1 MNSWFA
7 KSIGDGMWAPMV
19 CAEIEEKFQPLFESA
34 GKPVGMAVF
43 VLREEGSLH
52 CEVIAYFSPEAGNV
66 ADAFDAL
73 PCVRPSRDGLEL
85 LAGDENCW
93 STLF

>member
-1 MNSWFA
+1 
-7 KSIGDGMWAPMV
+7 MWAPIV
-19 CAEIEEKFQPLFESA
+19 CAEIEETFQPLFESA
-34 GKPVGMAVF
+34 GKPADMAIF
-43 VLREEGSLH
+43 VRREEGSLH

-66 ADAFDAL
+66 ADSFDAL
-73 PCVRPSRDGLEL
+73 PCAKPSRKGLEL

>member
-1 MNSWFA
+1 
-7 KSIGDGMWAPMV
+7 MV